1 MAARKPRLL
10 ANTIAVG
17 MTICTAAAVIV
28 CCALLAGVIYVALD
42 RGASEELSREA
53 QAIAG
58 YVDDGDPDTTVA
70 DVREASAFVPS
81 AIRVT
86 LIDGDGTVLFDN
98 SGEDVSTMD
107 NHLGRPEVMEALED
121 GEGEAGRFS
130 TTLGRETV
138 YHSLLLS
145 DGMVLR
151 VSQTQDTVFG
161 VMGGM
166 AVPCAV
172 VLIGVVLA
180 SSAAGRVLARRIA
193 SSVEKVDLDHP
204 LENDAYEELVPLLCR
219 IDEQRKRIDAAAAER
234 RAFTAN
240 VSHELKTPL
249 TVISGYAEI
258 MGNGL
263 AAPEDTARFAG
274 LIHTEAQHMKDMVND
289 LIELSRLDDLGESL
303 RGTDLNQMVDV
314 ARCVQEAVARVQGI
328 AAENRVSLSVSS
340 GAPATVRGN
349 ARIMRELVENLLSNA
364 IRYNTAGG
372 SVGVDVAAGEGG
384 VVLRVADTGVGIP
397 PALRDRVFERFYRV
411 DESRSKETGG
421 SGLGLAIVKHA
432 AQLHGASVSISDN
445 VPKGTVI
452 TVAFPAASS

>member
-1 MAARKPRLL
+1 MTVRKPRLL

-17 MTICTAAAVIV
+17 MTISTAVAVLV
-28 CCALLAGVIYVALD
+28 CCVLLAGVIYVTLD
-42 RGASEELSREA
+42 RQAAAELTH
-53 QAIAG
+53 QAAVIAEH
-58 YVDDGDPDTTVA
+58 VDDGDSETTVA
-70 DVREASAFVPS
+70 DVRDSASFVPS
-81 AIRVT
+81 GVRVT
-86 LIDGDGTVLFDN
+86 LIDRDGTVLFDS
-98 SGEDVSTMD
+98 SGEDVSKMD
-107 NHLGRPEVMEALED
+107 NHLTRPEVMEAFED
-121 GEGEAGRFS
+121 GEGDAGRFS

-161 VMGGM
+161 VMSGM
-166 AVPCAV
+166 AVPCLV

-180 SSAAGRVLARRIA
+180 SSVAGRVLARRIA

-204 LENDAYEELVPLLCR
+204 LENDAYDELIPLLCR
-219 IDEQRKRIDAAAAER
+219 VDEQRKRIDAAAAER

-263 AAPEDTARFAG
+263 AAPEDTERFAK
-274 LIHTEAQHMKDMVND
+274 LIHGEAQHMRDMVND
-289 LIELSRLDDLGESL
+289 LIELSRLDDLGESA
-303 RGTDLNQMVDV
+303 RRTDLGQKVDV
-314 ARCVQEAVARVQGI
+314 AASAHEAVDRAAQMAREHDVTLSI
-328 AAENRVSLSVSS
+328 AAPS
-340 GAPATVRGN
+340 PAMVRGN
-349 ARIMRELVENLLSNA
+349 ARIMRELVENLISNA

-372 SVGVDVAAGEGG
+372 SVDVSVETRGESD

-432 AQLHGASVSISDN
+432 AQLHGAVISIGDN
-445 VPKGTVI
+445 APKGTVI
-452 TVAFPAASS
+452 TVVFPRA